1 MSDICSLPPD
11 NSKTTGRACM
21 AFVPSWTFNSTSN
34 KCESYVYGGCG
45 KTANLFRTEEACQ
58 STCGSTASKNQLKP
72 LMKSNLII
80 HCINFFIFQETVIH
94 ASVRNQE
101 SCLLPVAKGPCFG
114 FMKRY
119 GFNKVINKCILIIR
133 RHLNLTVCS
142 FPGKEQ
148 V

>member
-1 MSDICSLPPD
+1 MRIDSAKTVSDICSLPPD

-58 STCGSTASKNQLKP
+58 STCGSSASKNQLKP

-80 HCINFFIFQETVIH
+80 HCTNFCIYFKKLLSTPQFEIRNHVFFLSPRVLVS
-94 ASVRNQE
+94 AS
-101 SCLLPVAKGPCFG
+101 
-114 FMKRY
+114 
-119 GFNKVINKCILIIR
+119 
-133 RHLNLTVCS
+133 
-142 FPGKEQ
+142 
-148 V
+148 